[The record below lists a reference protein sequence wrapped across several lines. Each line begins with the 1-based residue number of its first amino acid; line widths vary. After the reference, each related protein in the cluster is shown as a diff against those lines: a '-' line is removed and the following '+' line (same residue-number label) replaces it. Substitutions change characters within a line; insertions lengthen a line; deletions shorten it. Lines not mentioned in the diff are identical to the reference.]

1 MKSIT
6 KKLSVS
12 LLSAAALAL
21 SFSAVKAYGA
31 ANAEEVTAATASA
44 SMVYG
49 ASVRVNGDDYT
60 QNGIR
65 FSMMMN
71 QADYAAVKAKTNPV
85 FGVMIVPQAYNIA
98 GDSAKMLAI
107 LNGTDEEYSVDASAE
122 GKKQIWNVSGDSMLY
137 FEANEEE
144 NRAAGYYFSGV
155 MVNVQQDNLDRRF
168 VGVGYYG
175 YGDEIKLAAFNQNNI
190 ENNTRSVV
198 KVAYEAAQTETEN
211 AAWLNAN
218 YVQKCTYAVVLDK
231 HNGEEN
237 ATQTVHYGE
246 KLATPV
252 APDRE
257 GYELDGWYVGG
268 KKYSFDTPVR
278 GGGTLHAVWKKDI
291 TSEAAEGTLKNNV
304 TAESQ
309 SIATEFN
316 EVKKLT
322 DESGNA
328 IKFTFGADKKLTV
341 QSSAV
346 SALAAGEYNFCVW
359 TEDYAYTKVKVA
371 VAEEVADGGFEN
383 VTRIPDSQVWATPN
397 NKVSVSS
404 TVKRSGINSLKTEN
418 GNDARWAGT
427 ELKLSDELLNK
438 IGNYSV
444 LSFYVYIS
452 SANKNNAI
460 TGFNVRMS
468 TYDADKAQT
477 NPNEPLK
484 SKHAFTYGT
493 GYDGAAMDTWIK
505 VQVSGSDLA
514 LIKSTKTIVLYNELC
529 FAADSDAKG
538 NCNYEFYV
546 DDFSVEEA
554 SERVMKFNN
563 TDAAAKIT
571 EIRSSSASISYD
583 SGYDSVLI
591 HNGYWESYGYYK
603 VQLDEGFL
611 SGAKESSILKIQV
624 LLDKFEYGATSFKLQ
639 IKNYLSNNNDGG
651 VELLNADLGNNAWVT
666 YSLTYEQLSKIS
678 ENALWLYVK
687 GTDASGGYGNKL
699 YIKDITLTL

>member
-1 MKSIT
+1 M
-6 KKLSVS
+6 
-12 LLSAAALAL
+12 
-21 SFSAVKAYGA
+21 
-31 ANAEEVTAATASA
+31 
-44 SMVYG
+44 
-49 ASVRVNGDDYT
+49 
-60 QNGIR
+60 
-65 FSMMMN
+65 
-71 QADYAAVKAKTNPV
+71 
-85 FGVMIVPQAYNIA
+85 
-98 GDSAKMLAI
+98 
-107 LNGTDEEYSVDASAE
+107 
-122 GKKQIWNVSGDSMLY
+122 
-137 FEANEEE
+137 
-144 NRAAGYYFSGV
+144 
-155 MVNVQQDNLDRRF
+155 
-168 VGVGYYG
+168 
-175 YGDEIKLAAFNQNNI
+175 
-190 ENNTRSVV
+190 
-198 KVAYEAAQTETEN
+198 
-211 AAWLNAN
+211 
-218 YVQKCTYAVVLDK
+218 
-231 HNGEEN
+231 
-237 ATQTVHYGE
+237 
-246 KLATPV
+246 
-252 APDRE
+252 
-257 GYELDGWYVGG
+257 
-268 KKYSFDTPVR
+268 
-278 GGGTLHAVWKKDI
+278 
-291 TSEAAEGTLKNNV
+291 
-304 TAESQ
+304 
-309 SIATEFN
+309 
-316 EVKKLT
+316 
-322 DESGNA
+322 
-328 IKFTFGADKKLTV
+328 
-341 QSSAV
+341 
-346 SALAAGEYNFCVW
+346 W

-418 GNDARWAGT
+418 YAHSRWAGT
-427 ELKLSDELLNK
+427 ELTLSEDLLNQ

-444 LSFYVYIS
+444 LNFYVYIS
-452 SANKNNAI
+452 SASKNSKI
-460 TGFNVRMS
+460 TGFNLRMS

-484 SKHAFTYGT
+484 SKNAFTYGT

-505 VQVSGSDLA
+505 VQVSGSYLA

-529 FAADSDAKG
+529 FAADSDAEG

-678 ENALWLYVK
+678 ENALWLYVY
-687 GTDASGGYGNKL
+687 GTDKRGGYGNKL